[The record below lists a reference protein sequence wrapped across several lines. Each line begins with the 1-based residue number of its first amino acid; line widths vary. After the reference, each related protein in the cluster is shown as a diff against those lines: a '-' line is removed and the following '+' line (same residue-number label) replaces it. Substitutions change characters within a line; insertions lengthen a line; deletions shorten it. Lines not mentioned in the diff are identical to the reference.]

1 MKTLPKTL
9 HNIGRAW
16 IWLAVCLIIFSYF
29 FNLMFSQEPI
39 PHRILIF
46 INFWNVLIGLLII
59 LPGYLLTEVSEKI
72 ANRYGDSFEKA
83 IDENHS
89 KIALFLTGIFR
100 SKIFFPVA
108 VFGYLILI
116 VFFVISHN

>member
-1 MKTLPKTL
+1 V
-9 HNIGRAW
+9 GRVW
-16 IWLAVCLIIFSYF
+16 IWLAVCLIILSYF
-29 FNLMFSQEPI
+29 LNLIFSQKPI

-59 LPGYLLTEVSEKI
+59 LPGYLLTEVSEKM
-72 ANRYGDSFEKA
+72 ANRHGDSFEKT

-100 SKIFFPVA
+100 SKIFFPV
-108 VFGYLILI
+108 VLVGYLILI